1 MANSGTVQA
10 YLHSNQGRVRSNN
23 QDFVA
28 NWEPVK
34 AEEENENGWL
44 YILADGAGGMDAGE
58 VASRYST
65 ERVLH
70 HYLGTATERDWGQ
83 RLLKAIQGANT
94 DLRTLSAQHN
104 GGSRMATTM
113 VATVIHGSQ
122 ATIANIGDSR
132 GYLWRRGEF
141 KQVTRDQSLVAKL
154 LEEGAITPEQA
165 ASHPSKHVL
174 LYSIGSDRTP
184 KVDLYELNLELGD
197 IILACSDG
205 LTRHVEDIEIA
216 ETLNKGLTATT
227 GQQLI
232 DLANSR
238 GGQDNISV
246 LIIQYK
252 SPTASPKVIAKPGV
266 SRPERGSR
274 RTKTVLWLYTL
285 FLCLIQSLLILLV
298 WFALRV

>member
-10 YLHSNQGRVRSNN
+10 YLHSNQGRVRTNN

-34 AEEENENGWL
+34 AEEEKLNGWF

-58 VASRYST
+58 IASRYST

-70 HYLGTATERDWGQ
+70 HYLSDATERDWGQ

-94 DLRTLSAQHN
+94 DLRALSAQRN

-113 VATVIHGSQ
+113 VATIIHGSQ

-165 ASHPSKHVL
+165 ATHPSKHVL

-184 KVDLYELNLELGD
+184 KVDLYELNLEPGD
-197 IILACSDG
+197 VILVCSDG
-205 LTRHVEDIEIA
+205 LTRHVEDMEIG
-216 ETLNKGLTATT
+216 ESLNNGLTPTT

-246 LIIQYK
+246 LTIQYK
-252 SPTASPKVIAKPGV
+252 PPTAGPRVIAKTAV
-266 SRPERGSR
+266 SRPGPASR
-274 RTKTVLWLYTL
+274 RAKVALWLYTL

-298 WFALRV
+298 WAALRI